1 MIIATAGHIDHGKTT
16 LVKALTGVDTD
27 RLPEE
32 KARGISIDLGFAY
45 WPQAD
50 GTIIGFVDVPGHER
64 FVRNMLAGVCAI
76 DAALLIV
83 AADDGV
89 MPQTVEHLAIL
100 DLLGVAKGLAVVTK
114 ADRVPAERVT
124 AVTAAVGDL
133 LAPTALAGI
142 PVLPASAISG
152 DGVPALKQA
161 LQALAAG
168 HSRAAVEGRHFRL
181 AVDRVFSK
189 AGSGTVVTGAV
200 AAGSVNVGEHVTI
213 SPAGLDA
220 RVRSLQISG
229 RSAERAIAGQ
239 RCALNL
245 SGVEVG
251 QLARGDWLVAPAG
264 HAPTPRID
272 VQLHLLAH
280 EGAPL
285 KHWTPVHVHLG
296 TADIPARVAMRA
308 GRPLAPG
315 GATPATLVLE
325 RPVSAVHGDRFILR
339 DQSASRTLGGGA
351 VIDPLPPA
359 GRRPPQRR
367 ALEQAAL
374 SEPDPAAA
382 FRSWLAA
389 AADGVPLARFARA
402 LNLTDATLAGIV
414 SASAAVTLGR
424 DAPVALPAARVESV
438 KEALFAA
445 LTRHHRAAP
454 QAQGFELADLR
465 REVAAGL
472 GEEAFT
478 TIARLLA
485 DARRIEISGSQ
496 ARLPGHNATGNPQ
509 DEALW
514 QKLEPALAAA
524 GFNVPPVKELAPA
537 LGLKDVLAK
546 DLLFRKMKTGVVIRV
561 GAERF
566 YPRATMAA
574 AAARAQAT
582 STAQPSGLFTAAQY
596 RDTIG
601 TGRTLAIEILEALD
615 ALAVTQRMG
624 DARKMRKDYA
634 AVLGPAADIKV
645 VAAASGAP
653 AKPAARAASKPAPRP
668 TYRR

>member
-50 GTIIGFVDVPGHER
+50 GSIVGFIDVPGHER

-100 DLLGVAKGLAVVTK
+100 DLLGVAQGLAVITK
-114 ADRVPAERVT
+114 ADRVPAERVA
-124 AVTAAVGDL
+124 AVTAAVGTL

-152 DGVPALKQA
+152 DGMPALKEA

-168 HSRAAVEGRHFRL
+168 HARAAIEGRHFRL

-200 AAGSVNVGEHVTI
+200 AAGSIGVGEHVTI

-229 RSAERAIAGQ
+229 HTAERAIAGQ

-245 SGVEVG
+245 SGVDVG
-251 QLARGDWLVAPAG
+251 QLTRGDWLVAPAM
-264 HAPTPRID
+264 HVPTQRID
-272 VQLHLLAH
+272 VQIHLLAH
-280 EGAPL
+280 EAAAL

-296 TADIPARVAMRA
+296 TADVPARVAMRA

-315 GATPATLVLE
+315 AAAAATLVLE
-325 RPVSAVHGDRFILR
+325 RAVSAVHGDRFILR
-339 DQSASRTLGGGA
+339 DQSASRTLGGGS
-351 VIDPLPPA
+351 VLDPLPPG
-359 GRRPPQRR
+359 GRRAPQRR
-367 ALEQAAL
+367 ALEQTAL
-374 SEPDPAAA
+374 SAADPDAA

-389 AADGVPLARFARA
+389 ATDGVPLSRFARA
-402 LNLTDATLAGIV
+402 FNLTESALAAIV
-414 SASAAVTLGR
+414 SASATVTVGK
-424 DAPVALPAARVESV
+424 DTAVALPAARVDVV

-445 LTRHHRAAP
+445 LTRRHRATP
-454 QAQGFELADLR
+454 QVQGFELAELQH
-465 REVAAGL
+465 EVAADL
-472 GEEAFT
+472 GGEAFAA
-478 TIARLLA
+478 IARLLA
-485 DARRIEISGSQ
+485 ETKRIEISGNQ

-537 LGLKDVLAK
+537 LALKDALAK

-582 STAQPSGLFTAAQY
+582 AAAQPGGLFTAAQY
-596 RDTIG
+596 RDAIG

-634 AVLGPAADIKV
+634 AILGPAAD
-645 VAAASGAP
+645 VAVKAPPTSPSAP
-653 AKPAARAASKPAPRP
+653 ARKPAPTAARP
-668 TYRR
+668 PHRR